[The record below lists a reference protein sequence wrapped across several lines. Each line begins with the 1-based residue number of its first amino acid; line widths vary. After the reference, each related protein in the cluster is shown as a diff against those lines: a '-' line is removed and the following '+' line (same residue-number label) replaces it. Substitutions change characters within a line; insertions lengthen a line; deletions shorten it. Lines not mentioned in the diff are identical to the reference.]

1 MKKQK
6 SSMKSL
12 LEKGIKTIE
21 PAKQKQL
28 KGGGGII
35 IDDLIDL

>member
-6 SSMKSL
+6 SNMKSL
-12 LEKGIKTIE
+12 LEKGVKTIE

-28 KGGGGII
+28 KGGVII
-35 IDDLIDL
+35 VETVGPM